1 MKKTFNIINQQGNAN
16 RNHNEILPHKHQDD
30 YCQKKK
36 KNRKQQILVQ
46 QQWSNTAAEK
56 LNTQLPYDPAIP
68 LLDTCQKN

>member
-1 MKKTFNIINQQGNAN
+1 MQIETTMRYYLTNI
-16 RNHNEILPHKHQDD
+16 RMTTV
-30 YCQKKK
+30 KKK